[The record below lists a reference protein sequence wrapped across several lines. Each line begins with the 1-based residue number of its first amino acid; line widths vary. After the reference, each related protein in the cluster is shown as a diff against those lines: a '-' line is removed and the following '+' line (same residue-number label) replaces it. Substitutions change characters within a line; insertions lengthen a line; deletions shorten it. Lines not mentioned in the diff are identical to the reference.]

1 VFLPYEM
8 LRQWVPVGVFLKI
21 ALLQFLALKCYAN
34 GYLLVCI
41 QEKALLVFLAFEMLR
56 QRAPV
61 GVFTRKS
68 AASVPCFEMLRQ
80 WVPVGVY
87 TRKSAASVPCF

>member
-1 VFLPYEM
+1 MKCYANGYLLVCLQEKALLVFLPYEM

-68 AASVPCFEMLRQ
+68 AASVPSL
-80 WVPVGVY
+80 
-87 TRKSAASVPCF
+87 